1 MMINISN
8 IISNHIRSL
17 ENVITLESLYQ
28 FDFNPAK
35 VPVRII
41 FPIKK
46 NYQNNLALKTGLHN
60 AWMRSPLNTKG
71 DIIEYYIKTWGGIKG
86 NNSKTM
92 NEFRTQTTTQLLNR
106 GYKGISSWSKALV
119 IHNPESYF
127 IYDSRVALTINWLQK
142 KYNLPNDFKFEIPQS
157 QSKSVSNAIKELKNN
172 IKWNIWQ
179 NHIQQDDTFTKYLE
193 LLDLISI
200 NTGYSKSKI
209 EMILFSI
216 APNLADEIIYLS

>member
-1 MMINISN
+1 MINVSN
-8 IISNHIRSL
+8 IISNHIQSL

-28 FDFNPAK
+28 FNFNPVK
-35 VPVRII
+35 VPVPII

-46 NYQNNLALKTGLHN
+46 PYEANLALKTGLHN
-60 AWMRSPLNTKG
+60 AWMQSPLSTKG
-71 DIIEYYIKTWGGIKG
+71 DIIEYYIKNWGGIRG
-86 NNSKTM
+86 NNKNTM
-92 NEFRTQTTTQLLNR
+92 AQFRTQTTTQLLNS

-142 KYNLPNDFKFEIPQS
+142 KYNLPNNIKFEIPLS
-157 QSKSVSNAIKELKNN
+157 QSKSVSNAIKELKTN
-172 IKWNIWQ
+172 IKWNIWK
-179 NHIQQDDTFTKYLE
+179 NTIQPNETYAKYLE

-216 APNLADEIIYLS
+216 APNLADEIVYLS

>member
-1 MMINISN
+1 MINISN

-71 DIIEYYIKTWGGIKG
+71 DIIEYYIKTINVGINAKASERSVIEMKIQ
-86 NNSKTM
+86 NNSKLANIM
-92 NEFRTQTTTQLLNR
+92 
-106 GYKGISSWSKALV
+106 
-119 IHNPESYF
+119 
-127 IYDSRVALTINWLQK
+127 
-142 KYNLPNDFKFEIPQS
+142 YNL
-157 QSKSVSNAIKELKNN
+157 
-172 IKWNIWQ
+172 
-179 NHIQQDDTFTKYLE
+179 
-193 LLDLISI
+193 
-200 NTGYSKSKI
+200 SKI
-209 EMILFSI
+209 E
-216 APNLADEIIYLS
+216 LSVVPKKVCVKNN